1 MLIGIER
8 YRFIM
13 EKVQRV
19 DVSLDEGFQKTYE
32 NFYTLGRYPK
42 EFPRDYFVYME
53 RVTSFKYVASDDRK
67 ALILP
72 YNFCMVYWLGSSFSE
87 SGING
92 RINCVQ

>member
-1 MLIGIER
+1 MNKVGNDVKCANGINISLELPI
-8 YRFIM
+8 FKQVVTM
-13 EKVQRV
+13 FC
-19 DVSLDEGFQKTYE
+19 DV
-32 NFYTLGRYPK
+32 NF
-42 EFPRDYFVYME
+42 
-53 RVTSFKYVASDDRK
+53 FKYVASDDRK